1 MAVTS
6 QMIGQ
11 ARSRSRIRTPVFL
24 VGVALA
30 LVAFI
35 AMFAFGVVFVNRSQA
50 GRQIAVVTAIQ
61 DIPAREPID
70 PAMLAVTQVPAA
82 AVQPKAFLRLAD
94 VIGYSAVVPI
104 FKGQVITSNVVATN
118 PDELIGAST
127 YLPIPQGFVAM
138 TVPTSEQQGV
148 AGYIAQGDYID
159 VITTVNSALFS
170 LVNPRTLTK
179 TVFSNLHVIRVGPL
193 TAAPKAGQPQG
204 VVSSLTVAISLCDAQ
219 YLNWLLVNTALK
231 YVLISYHDYTPNT
244 ATASGP
250 DCPASAQPPIVG
262 PHQVDVR
269 WGFSAG

>member
-11 ARSRSRIRTPVFL
+11 ARSPSRIRTPVFL

-35 AMFAFGVVFVNRSQA
+35 AMFAFGIVFVNRSQA
-50 GRQIAVVTAIQ
+50 GRQIAVVAAAQ
-61 DIPAREPID
+61 DIQAREPID
-70 PAMLAVTQVPAA
+70 PTMLVITQLPASA
-82 AVQPKAFLRLAD
+82 FPPKAFLHLAD
-94 VIGYSAVVPI
+94 IVGYSAAVPI
-104 FKGQVITSNVVATN
+104 FKGQVITSNVVAANEDQLT
-118 PDELIGAST
+118 GAST
-127 YLPIPQGFVAM
+127 YLPIPQGYVAM
-138 TVPTSEQQGV
+138 TLPTSEQQGV

-159 VITTVNSALFS
+159 VITTVNSGLFS
-170 LVNPRTLTK
+170 PVNPRTLTR
-179 TVFSNLHVIRVGPL
+179 TVFSNLHIIRVGPL
-193 TAAPKAGQPQG
+193 TSAPKAGQPQG
-204 VVSSLTVAISLCDAQ
+204 VVSSLTVALSLCDAQ
-219 YLNWLLVNTALK
+219 YMNWLLVNTTLK